1 MILEKVRMD
10 SGVKKD
16 YLENTLVF
24 IKVIETSEYKYMG
37 KTDPLLKGMGVSVKS
52 NSGLGHRPL
61 QTSSVMMLQALNM
74 NILQFFYFY
83 SVLSSF

>member
-37 KTDPLLKGMGVSVKS
+37 KTDPLLGEVVERGWAWGTDHCKPVV
-52 NSGLGHRPL
+52 
-61 QTSSVMMLQALNM
+61 
-74 NILQFFYFY
+74 
-83 SVLSSF
+83 